1 MSYATK
7 PTILTTTRVF
17 TGTLVSKVALGNTH
31 TVMNHH
37 FEKAQTWRSRS
48 SSLVAKSKVATSM
61 VSPLTLHLNIRAAY
75 STFVLP
81 KSPFKDS
88 RFEFFTIKG
97 CLVVEKMERSIWEL
111 RILALRSQAN
121 WRFLL
126 SLARAIWRL
135 TWRATKVGLN
145 ISLVMVMPSTC
156 LSWRYRRCCRS
167 QVIKLCIVKEKRRY
181 HICVPNKVSMKKKKK
196 KRWVTKQPREK
207 SEDI

>member
-126 SLARAIWRL
+126 SLESNLAINLAGDKGWAQHFL
-135 TWRATKVGLN
+135 SHGHALHMLIMKVL
-145 ISLVMVMPSTC
+145 SLQQITGYKIM
-156 LSWRYRRCCRS
+156 YS
-167 QVIKLCIVKEKRRY
+167 QGKEK
-181 HICVPNKVSMKKKKK
+181 VPHMC
-196 KRWVTKQPREK
+196 TK
-207 SEDI
+207 